1 MGIISAI
8 GTLVKGKVLA
18 TTIVGS
24 ILVVGTGTALAATTT
39 PAGQD
44 VVNTITGHHATV
56 TPTHQAHDGKG
67 SPTAKDDENDGSKDC
82 PGEPAAQQLAT
93 KFSLSDD
100 SEGSSVQAI
109 CTLHNATFKGTV
121 DNNDVTIDHALGYG
135 EIEQLLTYAQS
146 LAKKDNTTL
155 TDDNVQMYI
164 ATALKNCGSTAIP
177 VCVNTNVPADHS
189 NNNNTNHDGGK
200 PTASPTPH
208 GDGKPTG
215 TPTPHAN

>member
-1 MGIISAI
+1 MGIMSAI

-24 ILVVGTGTALAATTT
+24 MLVVGAGTALAATS
-39 PAGQD
+39 PAGQE
-44 VVNTITGHHATV
+44 VVNTITGHHAT
-56 TPTHQAHDGKG
+56 PTHQAQNGKG
-67 SPTAKDDENDGSKDC
+67 SPTAEADENKKDGSKDC

-100 SEGSSVQAI
+100 SKGSSVQAI
-109 CTLHNATFKGTV
+109 CTLHNGTFK
-121 DNNDVTIDHALGYG
+121 DNDVTIDHALGYG

-146 LAKKDNTTL
+146 LAKNDNTTL
-155 TDDNVQMYI
+155 TDDNVQTYL

-177 VCVNTNVPADHS
+177 VCVNTNVPNDHT
-189 NNNNTNHDGGK
+189 NNSDNNNHDGGK
-200 PTASPTPH
+200 PTVTPTPH

>member
-1 MGIISAI
+1 MGIIS
-8 GTLVKGKVLA
+8 TLGGLFKGKVLA

-24 ILVVGTGTALAATTT
+24 MLVVGGGTALAATS

-44 VVNTITGHHATV
+44 IVHNLTGNHATV
-56 TPTHQAHDGKG
+56 TPTHQAHDGKA
-67 SPTAKDDENDGSKDC
+67 SLTAEADENDKGGSKEC

-100 SEGSSVQAI
+100 VEGSSVQVI
-109 CTLHNATFKGTV
+109 CTLHNGTFEGT
-121 DNNDVTIDHALGYG
+121 DHNLGYG

-146 LAKKDNTTL
+146 LAGKDSATL
-155 TDDNVQMYI
+155 TDDNVQTYV

-177 VCVNTNVPADHS
+177 VCVNTNVPDDHTNS
-189 NNNNTNHDGGK
+189 SDNANHDAGK
-200 PTASPTPH
+200 PTVTPTPH